1 MEGQVISRTV
11 FTLHNIG
18 DRQNRADEAL
28 VTAETNPSAIAFFP
42 AKSITDW
49 KQIYTGLGELFNST
63 KAQMSRISEYTSI
76 CLFTHISL
84 LIIWPQNPVLHSVC
98 FRLSPRKLNMAD
110 HDQYEHQT
118 LIVTLGSDMGSVPT
132 RGQLTPYVHGADF
145 TDISSPAYLYTEL

>member
-63 KAQMSRISEYTSI
+63 KAQSGRISVILQYVFS
-76 CLFTHISL
+76 THISL
-84 LIIWPQNPVLHSVC
+84 LIIFDYMAPE
-98 FRLSPRKLNMAD
+98 PRVTFCVF
-110 HDQYEHQT
+110 QT
-118 LIVTLGSDMGSVPT
+118 
-132 RGQLTPYVHGADF
+132 
-145 TDISSPAYLYTEL
+145 

>member
-42 AKSITDW
+42 TKSITDW

-76 CLFTHISL
+76 CLFYSHF
-84 LIIWPQNPVLHSVC
+84 IIDYMAPE
-98 FRLSPRKLNMAD
+98 PRVTFCVF
-110 HDQYEHQT
+110 QT
-118 LIVTLGSDMGSVPT
+118 
-132 RGQLTPYVHGADF
+132 
-145 TDISSPAYLYTEL
+145 